1 MCLRERRLLF
11 HLEHGVQLL
20 LGETALG
27 FTGRNADLVH
37 DGTAQPVPAALSPA
51 ALLGKQCLSAHLR
64 ETSLFPALCGTQ
76 LSCWGQT
83 QSQQGR
89 GMCTA
94 SCCPRLAHQALHLSP
109 TAWIGFTARCE
120 LIGSVHHTSR
130 APALSPMQQTPA
142 NPAGTRRK
150 SKTLSAPLLPP
161 LHEQHREKGNA
172 EWGLLPVHNT
182 LSLFHGH
189 SLPLLHMSPLCK
201 MLSFHN

>member
-1 MCLRERRLLF
+1 MPQQRFCPTAKPSEGGCVCLRERRLLF

-20 LGETALG
+20 LGETVLG

-142 NPAGTRRK
+142 NPAGSTK
-150 SKTLSAPLLPP
+150 PGSGNPIHAPGLQAQLP
-161 LHEQHREKGNA
+161 A
-172 EWGLLPVHNT
+172 A
-182 LSLFHGH
+182 
-189 SLPLLHMSPLCK
+189 
-201 MLSFHN
+201 